1 MKRSK
6 AEEARLEAARLNIK
20 EESTKTQP
28 KFKGRARSWACSLQQ
43 LYPIGSGIIQA
54 SLIDEP
60 YYENH
65 PSFVTL
71 NEVK

>member
-1 MKRSK
+1 MGLLVRI
-6 AEEARLEAARLNIK
+6 AAALSDR
-20 EESTKTQP
+20 
-28 KFKGRARSWACSLQQ
+28 
-43 LYPIGSGIIQA
+43 GIIQA